1 LVVIPLFAFVAMFQ
15 WRASRDTVHVERM
28 LDLYVP
34 FTLQP
39 FSGRINSRAYTRSW
53 EEGHFDPEHHSALRW
68 GDELLSVNG
77 REFRGMSVYLGEL
90 WNRSH
95 RPSIGGAIYN
105 QFTVTV
111 RSADAHIRRIL
122 VEFPHCTCG
131 VPTMFQAAAIWIVP
145 PAFCVLL
152 GFAIVTLRPC
162 AMGSWAFLLAMLSL
176 SQLQLWSEWYA
187 GFQNTITPMQWTDWL
202 RVPGVGYQAFVRCAW
217 PAALVIFL
225 ARVFGARPAVRRAA
239 QTVAVAFLGFAA
251 LQAMLQ
257 IAWSEN
263 FRGFV
268 SLYRQLE
275 SQRSELIVVGL
286 AAAAGLCWSLNRN
299 YGLIAAAMGFSAVAA
314 LYWSP
319 SPITHGNW
327 YNYSDGSFGF
337 VATIPEFHDT
347 PGLIILAF
355 SAGCILVGVA
365 TFRSRLSRWE
375 LGGSILLVPLA
386 IHIGGCFG
394 GYWYPLGW
402 GMFAWGWFVLASA
415 GAGLICL
422 GWPVFRVT
430 WASA

>member
-1 LVVIPLFAFVAMFQ
+1 MSAARLVRYLVVIPLFAFVAVFQ

-202 RVPGVGYQAFVRCAW
+202 RVPGVGYQAFVRCARC
-217 PAALVIFL
+217 ACDFL
-225 ARVFGARPAVRRAA
+225 GTRFWSAPCSPPRRADGCCSVPGLRSA
-239 QTVAVAFLGFAA
+239 PGYAPDCLVRELPRIRF
-251 LQAMLQ
+251 
-257 IAWSEN
+257 
-263 FRGFV
+263 FV
-268 SLYRQLE
+268 S
-275 SQRSELIVVGL
+275 
-286 AAAAGLCWSLNRN
+286 A
-299 YGLIAAAMGFSAVAA
+299 
-314 LYWSP
+314 
-319 SPITHGNW
+319 
-327 YNYSDGSFGF
+327 
-337 VATIPEFHDT
+337 
-347 PGLIILAF
+347 
-355 SAGCILVGVA
+355 VGVA
-365 TFRSRLSRWE
+365 TQRIDRCRAGCSRWSVLVAE
-375 LGGSILLVPLA
+375 PQLRADRGGDGVFRRGRALLEPLA
-386 IHIGGCFG
+386 D
-394 GYWYPLGW
+394 YARQLVQLLGW
-402 GMFAWGWFVLASA
+402 LLSFRCDHSGISRYA
-415 GAGLICL
+415 GFDHSC
-422 GWPVFRVT
+422 F
-430 WASA
+430 